1 MQSAGSRLPHSQI
14 LNWISRGNFAE
25 LLEIFPALI
34 VAGIKLGDDT
44 HMIMIVVLP
53 IGGKTTAGFNI
64 VMEQGVFKLRHSD
77 KKRDVGFFH
86 VGEGGA

>member
-1 MQSAGSRLPHSQI
+1 MPHSQI
-14 LNWISRGNFAE
+14 LNSISPGAFAKF
-25 LLEIFPALI
+25 LEIFPALI
-34 VAGIKLGDDT
+34 EAGIKLGDDT

-53 IGGKTTAGFNI
+53 IGGKATTGFNI

-77 KKRDVGFFH
+77 KKRDVGVFH